1 MHTNVSS
8 VPRTGRPKGA
18 SILNAYARISRMSAL
33 GLVTLALTLALT
45 GCAEPAS
52 ASLLG
57 TWMSPYGDSL
67 TVTTE
72 RFVYGFGDEITFAGT
87 IENAPDFWA
96 DSGYIIVQVTE
107 AGSYGPAVDSYY
119 AVRWE
124 SLSSRGVREASA
136 YKEGSLYNSGMPT
149 KAEAEAEY
157 TKERGYF
164 GMFGEYERAD

>member
-1 MHTNVSS
+1 MHTTVSI

-18 SILNAYARISRMSAL
+18 SILNAHARISRLAAL
-33 GLVTLALTLALT
+33 GFVTLALALALT
-45 GCAEPAS
+45 GCEEPAS

-57 TWMSPYGDSL
+57 TWKSPYGDSL
-67 TVTTE
+67 EVSTE

-87 IENAPDFWA
+87 VENEPDFWA
-96 DSGYIIVQVTE
+96 DSGYIVVKVTE
-107 AGSYGPAVDSYY
+107 AGSYGPSVGSYY

-124 SLSSRGVREASA
+124 SLSARGVREASA
-136 YKEGSLYNSGMPT
+136 YKDGSPYNSGMPT
-149 KAEAEAEY
+149 KEEAEAEY